1 MATITDGA
9 HKIPDGYTLE
19 QITLSEEA
27 LTTAAAH
34 TLKEMFELG
43 VFENPYRDPQTAKE
57 VIANPVHWEHADDV
71 HRKSVVLL
79 KNKEQLLPLT
89 AEKTCRQKNLCK
101 RICIKEETASAYRK
115 TAQHLSR
122 NSRSDTYRPL
132 RGC

>member
-1 MATITDGA
+1 M
-9 HKIPDGYTLE
+9 
-19 QITLSEEA
+19 SEEA

-57 VIANPVHWEHADDV
+57 VIANPVHWKHADDV

-89 AEKTCRQKNLCK
+89 AEKTCRQKKSLQKDLHQKKILPRRLQKNCNSIL
-101 RICIKEETASAYRK
+101 SPK
-115 TAQHLSR
+115 TP
-122 NSRSDTYRPL
+122 RSDT
-132 RGC
+132 